1 MPKNKTDSESSST
14 KSLAKE
20 QNEDEKSS
28 FKEEGT
34 TTSNVDEKKKHSD
47 KLDNPGS
54 SDDLS
59 NKLASYSQRLF
70 NLRLRLNQAKHD
82 NTEQAIEEF
91 EQLEYKPKP
100 FFNHKNVIEK
110 AMEIPN
116 VTLEESEYFE
126 KKRKRSQKKKPEGWE
141 ALNSDSLYKLHKKRI
156 KETIS
161 QQAIEEYKKSSAKDS
176 EENLLAYGSSLGKD
190 ISEENK
196 EIMANELKQKIEK
209 SKANYSRERKQNDDE
224 TVLYVNDTNKRFT
237 KSLSKAY
244 DKYTEDIRGNL
255 ERGTAM

>member
-1 MPKNKTDSESSST
+1 MPRNKKTTSSST
-14 KSLAKE
+14 KKRLDKE
-20 QNEDEKSS
+20 QQNHEEEKSASSENVNDTSSKLDEK
-28 FKEEGT
+28 T
-34 TTSNVDEKKKHSD
+34 THSD
-47 KLDNPGS
+47 DQVGKS
-54 SDDLS
+54 DLS

-70 NLRLRLNQAKHD
+70 NLQLRLNQAKHD
-82 NTEQAIEEF
+82 NTEQAIEEY

-161 QQAIEEYKKSSAKDS
+161 QQAIEEYKSAERDS
-176 EENLLAYGSSLGKD
+176 ETNLLAYGSSLGKD
-190 ISEENK
+190 ISDENK